1 MEQIASFAI
10 YMLTIT
16 SITFILALSLDL
28 QVGHCGIVNFGQ
40 VMFLV
45 VGAYATAI
53 AIAGGVGIVGATIIA
68 VITSTLL
75 GVAMSLSVRNMSG
88 TYWGILSLAMAEII
102 RIIALNEQWLT
113 GGANGISVLTTV
125 PNLTWIVVA
134 SAIAVFLIVRLMLAS
149 PFGRVIHVI
158 REGDRLPLALG
169 KNVLGFKMMTMA
181 IGGAIGGLAG
191 AYYALMQRYMSPD
204 DAKPIETVRLLDEI
218 QRLAGQKT
226 EPARKVEPQLLHPRP
241 AAPASPAVVNADTLQ
256 HLEELGAS
264 LAFVEKLVGMFL
276 ADGAST
282 LVRMEKVLA
291 AREYHEFRS
300 LLHAMKGSSASIGTD
315 RLTSLCER
323 LGKLSDGELRLQ
335 ASALHRKL
343 ADEMGEA
350 RRQLEHHIHNRR
362 KSVG

>member
-53 AIAGGVGIVGATIIA
+53 AIAGGVGVVGATIIA

-204 DAKPIETVRLLDEI
+204 DAKPIETFIIWAMIVVGGRGNLWGIVLGTIVI
-218 QRLAGQKT
+218 QAFYTGTRFLTGSFGIGAET
-226 EPARKVEPQLLHPRP
+226 M
-241 AAPASPAVVNADTLQ
+241 AA
-256 HLEELGAS
+256 
-264 LAFVEKLVGMFL
+264 
-276 ADGAST
+276 
-282 LVRMEKVLA
+282 
-291 AREYHEFRS
+291 
-300 LLHAMKGSSASIGTD
+300 
-315 RLTSLCER
+315 
-323 LGKLSDGELRLQ
+323 LRLVTIGV
-335 ASALHRKL
+335 LI
-343 ADEMGEA
+343 MGVTMFRPQGILPE
-350 RRQLEHHIHNRR
+350 RRR
-362 KSVG
+362 KYLSGQETT